1 MAIAKAEGMTP
12 ERTKIELNTGGGP
25 TALFK
30 DVKIWKGE
38 ADDKWPQKRA
48 QLLQLMKKKP
58 AQVGYK

>member
-1 MAIAKAEGMTP
+1 M
-12 ERTKIELNTGGGP
+12 ERRHLELNTAGGQW
-25 TALFK
+25 ALFR
-30 DVKIWKGE
+30 DVKVWRAE